1 MGRRGGLR
9 GAAAES
15 AAIRGQAGGAA
26 ERHRRARADR
36 LRRRGRLRI
45 LDQGAAPARARAQ
58 PAQPAARRAYGR
70 ARVGAAGAAGRRAG
84 LQRRARR
91 HAGRPAGQRPSHP
104 GQRRGRLFP
113 YGRHHRRAQA
123 GHPHAR
129 QPGLHRLGRGAAAK
143 RRPRRCGHQRLSAV
157 PRGRRPA
164 RLAGRAVGRRR
175 HHHPHDAAAAQ
186 PRGAAQLLAPGRAP
200 SRHLAAGRADHPGG
214 AGRGAAGRRGHFLA
228 ALLPHWRRAAAGRT
242 GRALRAA
249 IRPARQRKPG
259 HDRNGRHLVHQ
270 PTWLGFSG
278 QLRGLSAA
286 LCTGAHRHAGRR
298 PGRPARDLPP
308 GEAGMVLF
316 KAPT

>member
-1 MGRRGGLR
+1 MP
-9 GAAAES
+9 
-15 AAIRGQAGGAA
+15 
-26 ERHRRARADR
+26 ADR
-36 LRRRGRLRI
+36 L
-45 LDQGAAPARARAQ
+45 AS
-58 PAQPAARRAYGR
+58 
-70 ARVGAAGAAGRRAG
+70 GRRIQGSDVAAYFHTG
-84 LQRRARR
+84 GTTGA
-91 HAGRPAGQRPSHP
+91 PSWPSTRTPTRSSPP
-104 GQRRGRLFP
+104 GPRC
-113 YGRHHRRAQA
+113 
-123 GHPHAR
+123 
-129 QPGLHRLGRGAAAK
+129 AAK

-286 LCTGAHRHAGRR
+286 YVQVRIATLDAA
-298 PGRPARDLPP
+298 PGRPARDLRPARP
-308 GEAGMVLF
+308 AWCCSRR
-316 KAPT
+316 PT